1 MKKRL
6 PVLPVLL
13 SLLAMTA
20 CSGPDDTTPPIQAAE
35 AKRVVLQTVKPE
47 QVVQVSEL
55 SGVLQPWEEAVISF
69 EVAGRIVEMNRKV
82 GDDVQAGEV
91 LARVDDRDYEL
102 QVASSSAYVQ
112 QSAANLNKVQN
123 GAREQEITQAK
134 LLVEK
139 ARIAFQKAQDD
150 YQRMETLYQQRAVS
164 QSDFENVQNALNLAR
179 KDLENAESAYSLVT
193 EGARAE
199 DHDLTRAVYQ
209 QAVISREAAASTLE
223 KTQLRSPFA
232 GTVLG
237 KLTSAG
243 NLVSPGT
250 PVYRVGKVDQLKVVL
265 PVPDR
270 EISAWQVG
278 EMVVFDLYGQTRE
291 GKVVKIY
298 PMTNASTGTI
308 GVEAQIPN
316 RERDWFAG
324 QVVKATKTL
333 EGKTGIFVPVEAVLS
348 RGNADAHVFL
358 FQAGKAVK
366 TGVKIGQLVDNKLE
380 ILDGL
385 QAGDQVIVKGADR
398 LFDGDAVEETGGPT
412 P

>member
-1 MKKRL
+1 M
-6 PVLPVLL
+6 L
-13 SLLAMTA
+13 SLLVMTA
-20 CSGPDDTTPPIQAAE
+20 CSGQDE
-35 AKRVVLQTVKPE
+35 AVSSNQDASAKLVVLQTVKPE

-69 EVAGRIVEMNRKV
+69 EVTGRVVEMNRKE
-82 GDDVQAGEV
+82 GDPVKAGEV
-91 LARVDDRDYEL
+91 LARVEARDYEL
-102 QVASSSAYVQ
+102 QVASSSALVQ

-123 GAREQEITQAK
+123 GARQQEITQAK
-134 LLVEK
+134 LMVEK
-139 ARIAFQKAQDD
+139 ARIAYQKAQDD
-150 YQRMETLYQQRAVS
+150 YRRMEKLYQQNAISR
-164 QSDFENVQNALNLAR
+164 SDFENVQNALNLAR
-179 KDLENAESAYSLVT
+179 KDLENAEQAYSLVA

-199 DHDLTRAVYQ
+199 DQDLTRAAYQ
-209 QAVISREAAASTLE
+209 QAVISREAAQVTLE
-223 KTQLRSPFA
+223 KTQLRSPFD
-232 GTVLG
+232 GTVLA

-243 NLVSPGT
+243 SLVSPGT
-250 PVYRVGKVDQLKVVL
+250 PAYRVGKVDQLKVVL

-278 EMVVFDLYGQTRE
+278 ETILFDLYGQTRE

-298 PMTNASTGTI
+298 PMTNANTGTI

-316 RERDWFAG
+316 PARDWFAG

-358 FQAGKAVK
+358 FQDGKAVK
-366 TGVKIGQLVDNKLE
+366 TSVKIGQLADNKLE

-385 QAGDQVIVKGADR
+385 REGDQVIVKGADR
-398 LFDGDAVEETGGPT
+398 LFDGDAVAETGGST